1 VRFTIPPHAISPETP
16 DNVALCQNSSWK
28 IAGFVVTLSLAKDN
42 FRMQGL
48 KDCLAP
54 VDFVS
59 AKTGHVLLIRQ
70 RFT

>member
-1 VRFTIPPHAISPETP
+1 MPPHAISPETL

-28 IAGFVVTLSLAKDN
+28 IAGFVVTLSLPKDD

-48 KDCLAP
+48 QDCLAP
-54 VDFVS
+54 VDIVS
-59 AKTGHVLLIRQ
+59 AKTSHVLLIRQ